1 MKKQIKNRVFAML
14 LAVMFVL
21 TSAFTM
27 PSVEVFAK
35 DTTTVVTASK
45 NKVSL
50 NYSTLTIK
58 KGKSA
63 TLKARKSSSLK
74 KKGLVWT
81 SSNKK
86 VATVDSKGKI
96 KAIKN
101 GKTNIT
107 VKVKGTKIKAV
118 CKEVGKAVQLGL

>member
-45 NKVSL
+45 NKGKL
-50 NYSTLTIK
+50 N
-58 KGKSA
+58 
-63 TLKARKSSSLK
+63 
-74 KKGLVWT
+74 
-81 SSNKK
+81 
-86 VATVDSKGKI
+86 
-96 KAIKN
+96 
-101 GKTNIT
+101 
-107 VKVKGTKIKAV
+107 
-118 CKEVGKAVQLGL
+118 